1 MVTYSDPT
9 DASAVR
15 VRPSVRP
22 SVRVRS
28 AFSLS
33 SSSSSSASASPSC
46 NQIARTAAARYVPN
60 AAPSQTRPQAG
71 AFPHLADGGHAR
83 TCSLHNHLDKHHIR
97 DTTGTVT
104 AAAVFP
110 SQAATIPTTN
120 SLSLPPSASEIDL
133 TSAGPDG
140 RRGKRKWRERE
151 ETSQVAVKEEKY
163 RKAKWARGKG

>member
-97 DTTGTVT
+97 DTTVTVT

-120 SLSLPPSASEIDL
+120 SLSLSLPLHLRSTSLPPDRMGE
-133 TSAGPDG
+133 G
-140 RRGKRKWRERE
+140 GKENGE
-151 ETSQVAVKEEKY
+151 KEK
-163 RKAKWARGKG
+163 KLPK